1 MEQIKI
7 LVVDD
12 ELVIRESLSGWLE
25 RDGYYVGKVPSGEA
39 AVEILKKE
47 IFNILLLD
55 IQMDGM
61 SGMDVLAHVK
71 DHYPDTDVIMITA
84 FGSIPSAVQAMK
96 SHAFDYL
103 LKPFDPDELGVLI
116 QRVVGHQA
124 RKKENQFLRQEVEQR
139 NRFESMIGQSKPMQ
153 EIFNLIDDFKDT
165 DTTVLI
171 TGETGT
177 GKGLAAKAIHSNSP
191 HQEGPF
197 VSVNCG
203 AIPSHLM
210 ESELFGHQKG
220 AFTDAKETRKGR
232 LEMAN
237 GGTLFLDEIGEISMR
252 MQIDLLQV
260 LEDKIFYKVGG
271 TQPITTNFRV
281 IAATNAD
288 IETAIKER
296 TFREDL
302 YYRLNIISFNM
313 PPLRERKEDIPLL
326 AQHFLSKFNQ
336 EVNRG
341 VEQINR
347 SAMDELMLHEWPGN
361 VRELSN
367 AIERAVVVCRTRTI
381 TPDDLPI
388 VTSLEDELKKKY
400 FSLSDIEQQHIS
412 GILEQT
418 GWNISKSSSILGIDR
433 STLYNK
439 IKRYDLEKP
448 NSLGMNSK

>member
-1 MEQIKI
+1 MEQVKI

-25 RDGYYVGKVPSGEA
+25 RDGFYVGKVSSGEE
-39 AVEILKKE
+39 AVALLKVE
-47 IFNILLLD
+47 SFNILLLD

-61 SGMDVLAHVK
+61 SGMDVLEHVM

-84 FGSIPSAVQAMK
+84 FGSIPSAVKAMK

-103 LKPFDPDELGVLI
+103 LKPFDPDELGILV
-116 QRVVGHQA
+116 QKVVEHQS
-124 RKKENQFLRQEVEQR
+124 RKKENQFLKQEVAQR
-139 NRFESMIGQSKPMQ
+139 SRFENMIGQSAPMQ
-153 EIFNLIDDFKDT
+153 VIFRLIEDIKDT
-165 DTTVLI
+165 ETTILI

-191 HQEGPF
+191 SKNGPF

-203 AIPSHLM
+203 SIPNHLM
-210 ESELFGHQKG
+210 ESELFGYQKG

-237 GGTLFLDEIGEISMR
+237 GGTLFLDEIGEITKR

-271 TQPITTNFRV
+271 TQPISTYFRV

-288 IETAIKER
+288 LEQAIKEK

-302 YYRLNIISFNM
+302 FYRLNIISFSM

-326 AQHFLSKFNQ
+326 AEHFLSKFNQ

-341 VEQINR
+341 VERISR
-347 SAMDELMLHEWPGN
+347 AAMDELMLHEWPGN

-367 AIERAVVVCRTRTI
+367 AIERAVVVCRTRSI
-381 TPDDLPI
+381 TPNDLPI
-388 VTSLEDELKKKY
+388 VTALEEELKQKY
-400 FSLSDIEQQHIS
+400 SSLNDVEKQHILS
-412 GILEQT
+412 ILEQT
-418 GWNISKSSSILGIDR
+418 EWNISKSAAILCIDR

-439 IKRYDLEKP
+439 IKRYELKKTDNKG
-448 NSLGMNSK
+448 S